1 MEEWRVTAEITPH
14 PVDEML
20 PAGMLFAFGL
30 QHALVMYAGTVA
42 VPLVFAAAMHMS
54 AAQTILLINCGLMTS
69 GVVTI
74 VQSVGVW
81 KFGSRL
87 PIVQG
92 SSFAMLA
99 SLLLIGQ
106 VYGLRSVFGA
116 VMGAGLAMVVLAP
129 VMARLMRFFPP
140 VVIGC
145 LITTIGLTLMPVAG
159 RWVGGGTPGAPGFG
173 SVANLLLAF
182 VTILMTVA
190 VQAWGRGFMVNI
202 SVLVGLVAGSIVAAL
217 CGMGHYGMVAQAP
230 WFAVSMPF
238 VFGMPEFHVMPVVIV
253 LLSMIII
260 VAETTGNCLAIGRVV
275 DVPVTDATIA
285 GALRADGL
293 STLLGGA
300 FNSFPY
306 NAFTQ
311 NTGLIAMT
319 DIRSRFV
326 VAGAGVIMIG
336 LGLFPKLGA
345 LIAALPPPVLGG
357 CGVVMFGMTTVGG
370 IRELLHVRFEGTRN
384 ALIAAVS
391 MGLGVLPMACPDLF
405 VHLGGLW
412 RLLLGNGVL
421 LCILSGVLL
430 NLLVGSRAPDA
441 ADAVD
446 PMPPSSGPDNVLI
459 KR

>member
-1 MEEWRVTAEITPH
+1 MKTGPVH
-14 PVDEML
+14 PIDEML

-42 VPLVFAAAMHMS
+42 VPLVFAAAMRLS
-54 AAQTILLINCGLMTS
+54 PAQTVLLINCGLMTS
-69 GVVTI
+69 GIATI
-74 VQSVGVW
+74 IQSIGIG

-99 SLLLIGQ
+99 SMLLIGQ
-106 VYGLRSVFGA
+106 IYGVRTVFGA
-116 VMGAGLAMVVLAP
+116 VIGAGLAMVVLAP
-129 VMARLMRFFPP
+129 VMARCMRFFPP

-145 LITTIGLTLMPVAG
+145 LITIIGLTLVPVAG
-159 RWVGGGTPGAPGFG
+159 RWIGGGTPGAPGFG
-173 SVANLLLAF
+173 SIANLGLAF
-182 VTILMTVA
+182 VTILITVG
-190 VQAWGRGFMVNI
+190 VQAWGRGFVANI
-202 SVLVGLVAGSIVAAL
+202 SVLVGLIAGSILAAL
-217 CGMGHYGMVAQAP
+217 FGMGHYGMVMDAP
-230 WFAVSMPF
+230 WFAISMPF
-238 VFGMPEFHVMPVVIV
+238 AFGLPEFHVMPVVIM
-253 LLSMIII
+253 LLSMVII

-275 DVPVTDATIA
+275 DVPVTDVTIA

-293 STLLGGA
+293 STMLGGL

-311 NTGLIAMT
+311 NTGLIAIT

-326 VAGAGVIMIG
+326 VAAAGVVMIG

-357 CGVVMFGMTTVGG
+357 CGLVMFGMTTIGG

-384 ALIAAVS
+384 GLIAAVS
-391 MGLGVLPMACPDLF
+391 IGLGVLPMACPDLF
-405 VHLGGLW
+405 THLNGLA

-430 NLLVGSRAPDA
+430 NLIVGKNAPDVESVVDRVDERA
-441 ADAVD
+441 A
-446 PMPPSSGPDNVLI
+446 S
-459 KR
+459 

>member
-1 MEEWRVTAEITPH
+1 
-14 PVDEML
+14 ML

-42 VPLVFAAAMHMS
+42 VPLVFAAAMHLS
-54 AAQTILLINCGLMTS
+54 PAQTVLLINCGLMTS
-69 GVVTI
+69 GIATI
-74 VQSVGVW
+74 IQSIGIG

-99 SLLLIGQ
+99 SMLLIGQ
-106 VYGLRSVFGA
+106 IYGVRSVFGA
-116 VMGAGLAMVVLAP
+116 VIGAGLAMVVLAP

-145 LITTIGLTLMPVAG
+145 LITIIGLTLVPVAG
-159 RWVGGGTPGAPGFG
+159 RWIGGGTPGAPDFG
-173 SVANLLLAF
+173 SIANLGLAF
-182 VTILMTVA
+182 VTILITVG
-190 VQAWGRGFMVNI
+190 VQAWGRGFVANI
-202 SVLVGLVAGSIVAAL
+202 SVLVGLIAGSILAAL
-217 CGMGHYGMVAQAP
+217 CGMGHYGTVADAP

-238 VFGMPEFHVMPVVIV
+238 AFGLPEFQVMPVVIM
-253 LLSMIII
+253 LLSMVII

-275 DVPVTDATIA
+275 DMPVTDATIA

-293 STLLGGA
+293 STMLGGM

-311 NTGLIAMT
+311 NTGLIAIT

-326 VAGAGVIMIG
+326 VAAAGVVMIG

-357 CGVVMFGMTTVGG
+357 CGLVMFGMTTIGG
-370 IRELLHVRFEGTRN
+370 IRELLHVRFQGTRN
-384 ALIAAVS
+384 GLIAAVS
-391 MGLGVLPMACPDLF
+391 IGLGVLPMACPDLF
-405 VHLGGLW
+405 IHLNGLA

-430 NLLVGSRAPDA
+430 NLLVGRRSSTPDVEDA
-441 ADAVD
+441 AVQVAKDT
-446 PMPPSSGPDNVLI
+446 PPLSQTVRTG
-459 KR
+459 

>member
-1 MEEWRVTAEITPH
+1 MTAEITPH

-69 GVVTI
+69 GVATI

-159 RWVGGGTPGAPGFG
+159 RWV
-173 SVANLLLAF
+173 
-182 VTILMTVA
+182 
-190 VQAWGRGFMVNI
+190 
-202 SVLVGLVAGSIVAAL
+202 
-217 CGMGHYGMVAQAP
+217 
-230 WFAVSMPF
+230 
-238 VFGMPEFHVMPVVIV
+238 
-253 LLSMIII
+253 
-260 VAETTGNCLAIGRVV
+260 
-275 DVPVTDATIA
+275 
-285 GALRADGL
+285 
-293 STLLGGA
+293 
-300 FNSFPY
+300 
-306 NAFTQ
+306 
-311 NTGLIAMT
+311 
-319 DIRSRFV
+319 
-326 VAGAGVIMIG
+326 
-336 LGLFPKLGA
+336 
-345 LIAALPPPVLGG
+345 
-357 CGVVMFGMTTVGG
+357 
-370 IRELLHVRFEGTRN
+370 
-384 ALIAAVS
+384 
-391 MGLGVLPMACPDLF
+391 
-405 VHLGGLW
+405 
-412 RLLLGNGVL
+412 
-421 LCILSGVLL
+421 
-430 NLLVGSRAPDA
+430 
-441 ADAVD
+441 
-446 PMPPSSGPDNVLI
+446 
-459 KR
+459 

>member
-1 MEEWRVTAEITPH
+1 MKTGPIH

-42 VPLVFAAAMHMS
+42 VPLVFAAAMHLS
-54 AAQTILLINCGLMTS
+54 PAQTVLLINCGLMTS
-69 GVVTI
+69 GIATI
-74 VQSVGVW
+74 IQSIGIG

-99 SLLLIGQ
+99 SMLLIGQ
-106 VYGLRSVFGA
+106 IYGVRSVFGA
-116 VMGAGLAMVVLAP
+116 VIGAGLAMVVLAP

-145 LITTIGLTLMPVAG
+145 LITIIGLTLVPVAG
-159 RWVGGGTPGAPGFG
+159 RWIGGGTPGAPDFG
-173 SVANLLLAF
+173 SIANLGLAF
-182 VTILMTVA
+182 VTILITVG
-190 VQAWGRGFMVNI
+190 VQAWGRGFVANI
-202 SVLVGLVAGSIVAAL
+202 SVLVGLIAGSILAAL
-217 CGMGHYGMVAQAP
+217 CGMGHYGTVADAP

-238 VFGMPEFHVMPVVIV
+238 AFGLPEFQVMPVVIM
-253 LLSMIII
+253 LLSMVII

-275 DVPVTDATIA
+275 DMPVTDATIA

-293 STLLGGA
+293 STMLGGM

-311 NTGLIAMT
+311 NTGLIAIT

-326 VAGAGVIMIG
+326 VAAAGVVMIG

-357 CGVVMFGMTTVGG
+357 CGLVMFGMTTIGG
-370 IRELLHVRFEGTRN
+370 IRELLHVRFQGTRN
-384 ALIAAVS
+384 GLIAAVS
-391 MGLGVLPMACPDLF
+391 IGLGVLPMACPDLF
-405 VHLGGLW
+405 IHLNGLA

-430 NLLVGSRAPDA
+430 NLLVGRRSSTPDVEDA
-441 ADAVD
+441 AVQVAKDT
-446 PMPPSSGPDNVLI
+446 PPLSQTVRTG
-459 KR
+459 

>member
-1 MEEWRVTAEITPH
+1 
-14 PVDEML
+14 ML

-30 QHALVMYAGTVA
+30 QHALVMYSGTVA
-42 VPLVFAAAMHMS
+42 VPLVFAAAMHLS
-54 AAQTILLINCGLMTS
+54 PVQTVLLINCGLMTS
-69 GVVTI
+69 GIATI
-74 VQSVGVW
+74 IQSIGIGA
-81 KFGSRL
+81 FGSRL

-99 SLLLIGQ
+99 SMLLIGQ
-106 VYGLRSVFGA
+106 IYGVRSVFGA
-116 VMGAGLAMVVLAP
+116 VIGAGVAMVVLAP

-145 LITTIGLTLMPVAG
+145 LITIIGLTLVPVAG
-159 RWVGGGTPGAPGFG
+159 RWIGGGAPGAPDFG
-173 SVANLLLAF
+173 SVANLGLAF
-182 VTILMTVA
+182 VTILITVG
-190 VQAWGRGFMVNI
+190 VQAWGRGFVANI
-202 SVLVGLVAGSIVAAL
+202 SVLVGLIAGSVFAAL
-217 CGMGHYGMVAQAP
+217 CGMGHYGMVVDAP

-238 VFGMPEFHVMPVVIV
+238 AFGLPEFHIMPVVIM
-253 LLSMIII
+253 LLSMVII

-275 DVPVTDATIA
+275 DVPITDATIA

-293 STLLGGA
+293 STILGGL

-311 NTGLIAMT
+311 NTGLIAIT
-319 DIRSRFV
+319 DVRSRFV
-326 VAGAGVIMIG
+326 VAAAGVVMIG

-357 CGVVMFGMTTVGG
+357 CGLVMFGMTTIGG

-384 ALIAAVS
+384 GLIAAVS
-391 MGLGVLPMACPDLF
+391 IGLGVLPMACPDLLA
-405 VHLGGLW
+405 HLHGLA

-430 NLLVGSRAPDA
+430 NLIVGKSTPREESVLDRADERA
-441 ADAVD
+441 AF
-446 PMPPSSGPDNVLI
+446 
-459 KR
+459 

>member
-1 MEEWRVTAEITPH
+1 MTAQKNH

-20 PAGMLFAFGL
+20 PMGMLFAFGL

-42 VPLVFAAAMHMS
+42 VPLVFAAAMHLS
-54 AAQTILLINCGLMTS
+54 GPQTVMLINCGLMTS
-69 GVVTI
+69 GIATI
-74 VQSVGVW
+74 IQSVGVW

-99 SLLLIGQ
+99 SMLLIGQ
-106 VYGLRSVFGA
+106 IYGVRSVFGA
-116 VMGAGLAMVVLAP
+116 VIGAGLAMVVLAP
-129 VMARLMRFFPP
+129 FMARLMRFFPP

-145 LITTIGLTLMPVAG
+145 LIIIIGLTLIPVAG
-159 RWVGGGTPGAPGFG
+159 RWIGGGTPGAPEFG
-173 SVANLLLAF
+173 SVANLVLAF
-182 VTILMTVA
+182 ATIVITVG
-190 VQAWGRGFMVNI
+190 VQAWGRGFWSNI
-202 SVLVGLVAGSIVAAL
+202 SVLVGLVAGSVIAAL
-217 CGMGHYGMVAQAP
+217 CGMGHYGMVIDAP
-230 WFAVSMPF
+230 WFAVSTPF
-238 VFGMPEFHVMPVVIV
+238 AFGLPEFHAMPVFIM
-253 LLSMIII
+253 LLSMVII

-275 DVPVTDATIA
+275 DLPVNDVTIA

-293 STLLGGA
+293 STMLGGA

-326 VAGAGVIMIG
+326 VAAAGVVMIG

-345 LIAALPPPVLGG
+345 LIAALPAPVLGG
-357 CGVVMFGMTTVGG
+357 CGLVMFGMTTVGG

-384 ALIAAVS
+384 GLIAAVS
-391 MGLGVLPMACPDLF
+391 LGLGLLPMACPDLF
-405 VHLGGLW
+405 THMNALA

-421 LCILSGVLL
+421 LCILSGVTL
-430 NLLVGSRAPDA
+430 NLLVGQGR
-441 ADAVD
+441 
-446 PMPPSSGPDNVLI
+446 N
-459 KR
+459 

>member
-1 MEEWRVTAEITPH
+1 
-14 PVDEML
+14 ML

-42 VPLVFAAAMHMS
+42 VPLVFAAAMRLS
-54 AAQTILLINCGLMTS
+54 PAQTVLLINCGLMTS
-69 GVVTI
+69 GIATI
-74 VQSVGVW
+74 IQSIGIG

-99 SLLLIGQ
+99 SMLLIGQ
-106 VYGLRSVFGA
+106 IYGVRTVFGA
-116 VMGAGLAMVVLAP
+116 VIGAGLAMVVLAP
-129 VMARLMRFFPP
+129 VMARCMRFFPP

-145 LITTIGLTLMPVAG
+145 LITIIGLTLVPVAG
-159 RWVGGGTPGAPGFG
+159 RWIGGGTPGAPGFG
-173 SVANLLLAF
+173 SIANLGLAF
-182 VTILMTVA
+182 VTILITVG
-190 VQAWGRGFMVNI
+190 VQAWGRGFVANI
-202 SVLVGLVAGSIVAAL
+202 SVLVGLIAGSILAAL
-217 CGMGHYGMVAQAP
+217 FGMGHYGMVMDAP
-230 WFAVSMPF
+230 WFAISMPF
-238 VFGMPEFHVMPVVIV
+238 AFGLPEFHVMPVVIM
-253 LLSMIII
+253 LLSMVII

-275 DVPVTDATIA
+275 DMPVTDATIA

-293 STLLGGA
+293 STMLGGL

-311 NTGLIAMT
+311 NTGLIAIT

-326 VAGAGVIMIG
+326 VAAAGVVMIG

-357 CGVVMFGMTTVGG
+357 CGLVMFGMTTIGG

-384 ALIAAVS
+384 GLIAAVS
-391 MGLGVLPMACPDLF
+391 IGLGVLPMACPDLF
-405 VHLGGLW
+405 THLNGLA

-430 NLLVGSRAPDA
+430 NLIVGKNAPDVESVVDRVDERA
-441 ADAVD
+441 A
-446 PMPPSSGPDNVLI
+446 S
-459 KR
+459 

>member
-1 MEEWRVTAEITPH
+1 
-14 PVDEML
+14 ML

-42 VPLVFAAAMHMS
+42 VPLVFAAAMRLS
-54 AAQTILLINCGLMTS
+54 PAQTVLLINCGLMTS
-69 GVVTI
+69 GIATI
-74 VQSVGVW
+74 IQSIGIG

-99 SLLLIGQ
+99 SMLLIGQ
-106 VYGLRSVFGA
+106 IYGVRTVFGA
-116 VMGAGLAMVVLAP
+116 VIGAGLAMVVLAP
-129 VMARLMRFFPP
+129 VMARCMRFFPP

-145 LITTIGLTLMPVAG
+145 LITIIGLTLVPVAG
-159 RWVGGGTPGAPGFG
+159 RWIGGGTPGAPGFG
-173 SVANLLLAF
+173 SIANLGLAF
-182 VTILMTVA
+182 VTILITVG
-190 VQAWGRGFMVNI
+190 VQAWGRGFVANI
-202 SVLVGLVAGSIVAAL
+202 SVLVGLIAGSILAAL
-217 CGMGHYGMVAQAP
+217 FGMGHYGMVMDAP
-230 WFAVSMPF
+230 WFAISMPF
-238 VFGMPEFHVMPVVIV
+238 AFGLPEFHVMPVVIM
-253 LLSMIII
+253 LLSMVII

-275 DVPVTDATIA
+275 DVPVTDVTIA

-293 STLLGGA
+293 STMLGGL

-311 NTGLIAMT
+311 NTGLIAIT

-326 VAGAGVIMIG
+326 VAAAGVVMIG

-357 CGVVMFGMTTVGG
+357 CGLVMFGMTTIGG

-384 ALIAAVS
+384 GLIAAVS
-391 MGLGVLPMACPDLF
+391 IGLGVLPMACPDLF
-405 VHLGGLW
+405 THLNGLA

-430 NLLVGSRAPDA
+430 NLIVGKNAPDVESVVDRVDERA
-441 ADAVD
+441 A
-446 PMPPSSGPDNVLI
+446 S
-459 KR
+459 

>member
-1 MEEWRVTAEITPH
+1 MIVKTDATH

-20 PAGMLFAFGL
+20 PAGMLFAFGF

-42 VPLVFAAAMHMS
+42 VPLVFAAAMHLS
-54 AAQTILLINCGLMTS
+54 PAQTILLINCGLMTS
-69 GVVTI
+69 GIATI
-74 VQSVGVW
+74 IQSIGVW

-99 SLLLIGQ
+99 SMLLIGQ
-106 VYGLRSVFGA
+106 MYGVPSVFGS
-116 VMGAGLAMVVLAP
+116 VIGAGLAMVVLAP
-129 VMARLMRFFPP
+129 FMARLMRFFPP

-145 LITTIGLTLMPVAG
+145 LITIIGLTLVPVAG
-159 RWVGGGTPGAPGFG
+159 RWIGGGTPGAPDFG
-173 SVANLLLAF
+173 SIANLALAF
-182 VTILMTVA
+182 ATILITVG
-190 VQAWGRGFMVNI
+190 VQVWGRGFVANI
-202 SVLVGLVAGSIVAAL
+202 SVLVGLIAGSILAAL
-217 CGMGHYGMVAQAP
+217 CGMGHYGVVADAP
-230 WFAVSMPF
+230 WFAISMPF
-238 VFGMPEFHVMPVVIV
+238 AFGMPEFHVMPIVIM
-253 LLSMIII
+253 LLSMVII

-275 DVPVTDATIA
+275 DVPITDATIA

-293 STLLGGA
+293 STMLGGL

-311 NTGLIAMT
+311 NTGLIAIT

-326 VAGAGVIMIG
+326 VAAAGVVMIG

-357 CGVVMFGMTTVGG
+357 CGLVMFGMTTIGG

-384 ALIAAVS
+384 GLIAAVS
-391 MGLGVLPMACPDLF
+391 IGLGVLPMACPDLF
-405 VHLGGLW
+405 MHISGLA

-421 LCILSGVLL
+421 LCILSGVLM
-430 NLLVGSRAPDA
+430 NLIVGKSASEVESV
-441 ADAVD
+441 VD
-446 PMPPSSGPDNVLI
+446 ERTP
-459 KR
+459 

>member
-1 MEEWRVTAEITPH
+1 MVEKAMQQGNGTVTTGTTH

-42 VPLVFAAAMHMS
+42 VPLIFAAAMHMS
-54 AAQTILLINCGLMTS
+54 AAQTVLLINCGLMTS
-69 GVVTI
+69 GIATI
-74 VQSVGVW
+74 VQSIGFW

-99 SLLLIGQ
+99 SMLLIGQ
-106 VYGLRSVFGA
+106 IYGVPSVFGG
-116 VMGAGLAMVVLAP
+116 VIGAGLAMVLLAP
-129 VMARLMRFFPP
+129 VMARLMRYFPP

-145 LITTIGLTLMPVAG
+145 LITIIGLTLVPVAG
-159 RWVGGGTPGAPGFG
+159 RWIGGGTPGVPGFG

-182 VTILMTVA
+182 VTILITVA
-190 VQAWGRGFMVNI
+190 VQAWGRGFLANI
-202 SVLVGLVAGSIVAAL
+202 SVLVGLIAGSILAAL
-217 CGMGHYGMVAQAP
+217 CGMGHYGMVADAP

-238 VFGMPEFHVMPVVIV
+238 AFGLPEFHLMPVVIM
-253 LLSMIII
+253 LLSMVII

-275 DVPVTDATIA
+275 DRPVTDATIA

-293 STLLGGA
+293 STVLGGL

-311 NTGLIAMT
+311 NTGLIAIT

-326 VAGAGVIMIG
+326 VAAAGVVMIV

-357 CGVVMFGMTTVGG
+357 CGLVMFGMTTIGG
-370 IRELLHVRFEGTRN
+370 VRELLHVPFEGTRN
-384 ALIAAVS
+384 GLIAAVS
-391 MGLGVLPMACPDLF
+391 IGLGVLPMACPDLF
-405 VHLGGLW
+405 THLSGLW

-430 NLLVGSRAPDA
+430 NLLVGAGETDA
-441 ADAVD
+441 ADGKGER
-446 PMPPSSGPDNVLI
+446 SGS
-459 KR
+459 

>member
-1 MEEWRVTAEITPH
+1 MVGAACSLGKWIVTTGTTH

-42 VPLVFAAAMHMS
+42 VPLIFAAAMHMS
-54 AAQTILLINCGLMTS
+54 AAQTVLLINCGLMTS
-69 GVVTI
+69 GIATI
-74 VQSVGVW
+74 VQSVGFW

-99 SLLLIGQ
+99 SMLLIGQ
-106 VYGLRSVFGA
+106 IYGVPSVFGA
-116 VMGAGLAMVVLAP
+116 VIGAGVAMVLLAP

-145 LITTIGLTLMPVAG
+145 LITIIGLTLVPVAG
-159 RWVGGGTPGAPGFG
+159 RWIGGGGVPGSPGFG
-173 SVANLLLAF
+173 SVANLALAF
-182 VTILMTVA
+182 ITILITVA
-190 VQAWGRGFMVNI
+190 VQAWGKGFVANI
-202 SVLVGLVAGSIVAAL
+202 SVLVGLLAGSILAAL
-217 CGMGHYGMVAQAP
+217 CGMGHYGMVADAP
-230 WFAVSMPF
+230 WFAISMPF
-238 VFGMPEFHVMPVVIV
+238 AFGLPEFHVMPVVIM
-253 LLSMIII
+253 LLSMVII

-275 DVPVTDATIA
+275 DMPVTDTTIA

-293 STLLGGA
+293 STVLGGL

-311 NTGLIAMT
+311 NTGLIAIT

-326 VAGAGVIMIG
+326 VAAAGLVMIG

-357 CGVVMFGMTTVGG
+357 CGLVMFGMTTIGG

-384 ALIAAVS
+384 GLIAAVS
-391 MGLGVLPMACPDLF
+391 IGLGVLPMACPDLF
-405 VHLGGLW
+405 THLAGLW

-430 NLLVGSRAPDA
+430 NMLVGDEKT
-441 ADAVD
+441 
-446 PMPPSSGPDNVLI
+446 SG
-459 KR
+459 KS

>member
-1 MEEWRVTAEITPH
+1 MIVKTDPTH

-42 VPLVFAAAMHMS
+42 VPLVFAAAMHLS
-54 AAQTILLINCGLMTS
+54 SAQTILLINCGLMTS
-69 GVVTI
+69 GIATI
-74 VQSVGVW
+74 IQSIGVW

-99 SLLLIGQ
+99 SMLLIGQ
-106 VYGLRSVFGA
+106 MYGVPSVFGA
-116 VMGAGLAMVVLAP
+116 VIGAGLAMVVLAP
-129 VMARLMRFFPP
+129 FMARLMRFFPP

-145 LITTIGLTLMPVAG
+145 LITIIGLTLVPVAG
-159 RWVGGGTPGAPGFG
+159 RWIGGGTPGTPDFG
-173 SVANLLLAF
+173 SIANLTLAF
-182 VTILMTVA
+182 ATILITVG
-190 VQAWGRGFMVNI
+190 VQAWGRGFVANI
-202 SVLVGLVAGSIVAAL
+202 SVLIGLIAGSILAAL
-217 CGMGHYGMVAQAP
+217 CGMGHYGVVADAP
-230 WFAVSMPF
+230 WFAISTPF
-238 VFGMPEFHVMPVVIV
+238 AFGMPEFHFMPIMIM
-253 LLSMIII
+253 LLSMVII

-275 DVPVTDATIA
+275 DVPITDATIA

-293 STLLGGA
+293 STMLGGL

-311 NTGLIAMT
+311 NTGLIAIT

-326 VAGAGVIMIG
+326 VAAAGMVMIG

-357 CGVVMFGMTTVGG
+357 CGLVMFGMTTIGG

-384 ALIAAVS
+384 GLIAAVS
-391 MGLGVLPMACPDLF
+391 IGLGVLPMACPDLF
-405 VHLGGLW
+405 THISGLA

-421 LCILSGVLL
+421 LCILSGVLM
-430 NLLVGSRAPDA
+430 NLIVGKSAPDVESV
-441 ADAVD
+441 VD
-446 PMPPSSGPDNVLI
+446 ERTP
-459 KR
+459 

>member
-1 MEEWRVTAEITPH
+1 
-14 PVDEML
+14 
-20 PAGMLFAFGL
+20 MLFAFGL

-42 VPLVFAAAMHMS
+42 VPLVFAAAMRLS
-54 AAQTILLINCGLMTS
+54 PAQTVLLINCGLMTS
-69 GVVTI
+69 GIATI
-74 VQSVGVW
+74 IQSIGIG

-99 SLLLIGQ
+99 SMLLIGQ
-106 VYGLRSVFGA
+106 IYGVRTVFGA
-116 VMGAGLAMVVLAP
+116 VIGAGLAMVVLAP
-129 VMARLMRFFPP
+129 VMARCMRFFPP

-145 LITTIGLTLMPVAG
+145 LITIIGLTLVPVAG
-159 RWVGGGTPGAPGFG
+159 RWIGGGTPGAPGFG
-173 SVANLLLAF
+173 SIANLGLAF
-182 VTILMTVA
+182 VTILITVG
-190 VQAWGRGFMVNI
+190 VQAWGRGFVANI
-202 SVLVGLVAGSIVAAL
+202 SVLVGLIAGSILAAL
-217 CGMGHYGMVAQAP
+217 FGMGHYGMVMDAP
-230 WFAVSMPF
+230 WFAISMPF
-238 VFGMPEFHVMPVVIV
+238 AFGLPEFHVMPVVIM
-253 LLSMIII
+253 LLSMVII

-275 DVPVTDATIA
+275 DVPVTDVTIA

-293 STLLGGA
+293 STMLGGL

-311 NTGLIAMT
+311 NTGLIAIT

-326 VAGAGVIMIG
+326 VAAAGVVMIG

-357 CGVVMFGMTTVGG
+357 CGLVMFGMTTIGG

-384 ALIAAVS
+384 GLIAAVS
-391 MGLGVLPMACPDLF
+391 IGLGVLPMACPDLF
-405 VHLGGLW
+405 THLNGLA

-430 NLLVGSRAPDA
+430 NLIVGKNAPDVESVVDRVDERA
-441 ADAVD
+441 A
-446 PMPPSSGPDNVLI
+446 S
-459 KR
+459 